1 MIILF
6 YSDECKFSSRLLEYI
21 KNNNL
26 TDFFKLVDIDLL
38 DTIPENINIVPTI
51 IDSNIEAPLDG
62 KKAFEY
68 VINHKFF
75 NYPTNNVDFWVNSP
89 IPKPTI
95 EEDNK
100 ALDKSKLTFFATL
113 DDDNK
118 VSNTSSNITNNKPS
132 PKVSNFSSNNKLLLI
147 NRNNTMNR
155 NKIVKNLTTDSK
167 ISNNDNIDVD
177 VDVNVDKVKINVT
190 VAKIKD
196 TGVTENKSQIIMNK
210 RTLALLKLR
219 R

>member
-26 TDFFKLVDIDLL
+26 TDFFKLVNIDLL
-38 DTIPENINIVPTI
+38 DSIPENINIVPTI

-118 VSNTSSNITNNKPS
+118 VSNTSNITNNKPS
-132 PKVSNFSSNNKLLLI
+132 TKVSNFSSNNKLLLI
-147 NRNNTMNR
+147 NRNNTINR
-155 NKIVKNLTTDSK
+155 NKIVQNLTTDSK
-167 ISNNDNIDVD
+167 ISNNIDVD
-177 VDVNVDKVKINVT
+177 IDKVKINDNTDKV
-190 VAKIKD
+190 KIND
-196 TGVTENKSQIIMNK
+196 NNITENKPQMVINK

>member
-6 YSDECKFSSRLLEYI
+6 YSNECKFSSRLLEYI

-26 TDFFKLVDIDLL
+26 TDFFKLVNIDLL

-118 VSNTSSNITNNKPS
+118 VSNTSNITNNKPS
-132 PKVSNFSSNNKLLLI
+132 TKVSNFSSNNKLLLI
-147 NRNNTMNR
+147 NRNNTINR
-155 NKIVKNLTTDSK
+155 NKIVQNLTTDSK
-167 ISNNDNIDVD
+167 ISNNIDVD
-177 VDVNVDKVKINVT
+177 IDKVKINDNTDKV
-190 VAKIKD
+190 KIND
-196 TGVTENKSQIIMNK
+196 NNITENKPQMVMNK

>member
-6 YSDECKFSSRLLEYI
+6 YSNECKFSSRLLEYI

-26 TDFFKLVDIDLL
+26 TDFFKLVNIDLL

-75 NYPTNNVDFWVNSP
+75 NYPTNNVDFWINSP

-118 VSNTSSNITNNKPS
+118 VSNTSNITNNKPS
-132 PKVSNFSSNNKLLLI
+132 TKVSNFSSNNKLLLI
-147 NRNNTMNR
+147 NRNNTINR
-155 NKIVKNLTTDSK
+155 NKIVQNLTTDSK
-167 ISNNDNIDVD
+167 ISNNIDVD
-177 VDVNVDKVKINVT
+177 IDKVKINDNN
-190 VAKIKD
+190 I
-196 TGVTENKSQIIMNK
+196 TENKPQMVMNK

>member
-26 TDFFKLVDIDLL
+26 TDFFKLVNIDLL

-75 NYPTNNVDFWVNSP
+75 NYPTNNIDFWVNSP

-113 DDDNK
+113 DDDK
-118 VSNTSSNITNNKPS
+118 VTNTNNLTSSKPS
-132 PKVSNFSSNNKLLLI
+132 TRISNFSSNNKLLLI

-155 NKIVKNLTTDSK
+155 NKIVQNLTTDSK
-167 ISNNDNIDVD
+167 ISNNDNIDI
-177 VDVNVDKVKINVT
+177 DKVKINET
-190 VAKIKD
+190 VDKIKD
-196 TGVTENKSQIIMNK
+196 TGVTENKSQILMNK
-210 RTLALLKLR
+210 RKIALLKLR

>member
-6 YSDECKFSSRLLEYI
+6 YSDECKFSSKLLEYI
-21 KNNNL
+21 NNNNL
-26 TDFFKLVDIDLL
+26 IDFFKLVNIDLL

-51 IDSNIEAPLDG
+51 IDSNIEAPLEG

-75 NYPTNNVDFWVNSP
+75 NYPTNNVDFWVNNP
-89 IPKPTI
+89 IPKPSI

-100 ALDKSKLTFFATL
+100 ALDKSKLTFFSNL

-118 VSNTSSNITNNKPS
+118 ISNNTLSTNKSSTKT
-132 PKVSNFSSNNKLLLI
+132 SNFSSNNKLLLI
-147 NRNNTMNR
+147 NRSNAINK
-155 NKIVKNLTTDSK
+155 NKIVQSLTT
-167 ISNNDNIDVD
+167 NNESDE
-177 VDVNVDKVKINVT
+177 KVKISDEKV
-190 VAKIKD
+190 KITDEKVKI
-196 TGVTENKSQIIMNK
+196 TNNNVTENKSQIIMNK
-210 RTLALLKLR
+210 KTIALLKLR

>member
-26 TDFFKLVDIDLL
+26 TDFFKLVNIDLL

-100 ALDKSKLTFFATL
+100 ALDKSKLTFFASL

-118 VSNTSSNITNNKPS
+118 VTNTNNLTSNKPTT
-132 PKVSNFSSNNKLLLI
+132 KISNFSSNNKLLLI

-155 NKIVKNLTTDSK
+155 NKVVQNLTTDSK
-167 ISNNDNIDVD
+167 ILNNDNIDVD
-177 VDVNVDKVKINVT
+177 KVKINDT
-190 VAKIKD
+190 VDKIKD

>member
-26 TDFFKLVDIDLL
+26 TDFFKLVNIDLL

-100 ALDKSKLTFFATL
+100 ALDKSKLTFFASL

-118 VSNTSSNITNNKPS
+118 VTNTNNLTSNKPS
-132 PKVSNFSSNNKLLLI
+132 
-147 NRNNTMNR
+147 T
-155 NKIVKNLTTDSK
+155 
-167 ISNNDNIDVD
+167 
-177 VDVNVDKVKINVT
+177 
-190 VAKIKD
+190 
-196 TGVTENKSQIIMNK
+196 
-210 RTLALLKLR
+210 
-219 R
+219 

>member
-26 TDFFKLVDIDLL
+26 TDFFKLVNIDLL
-38 DTIPENINIVPTI
+38 DTIPENINVVPTI
-51 IDSNIEAPLDG
+51 IDSHIEAPLDG

-100 ALDKSKLTFFATL
+100 ALDKSKLTFFASL
-113 DDDNK
+113 DDDK
-118 VSNTSSNITNNKPS
+118 VTNTNNLTSSKPS
-132 PKVSNFSSNNKLLLI
+132 TIISNFSSNNKLLLI

-155 NKIVKNLTTDSK
+155 NKIVQNLTTDSK

-177 VDVNVDKVKINVT
+177 KVKINET
-190 VAKIKD
+190 VNKIKD
-196 TGVTENKSQIIMNK
+196 TSVTENKSQIMMNK
-210 RTLALLKLR
+210 RTLALFKLR

>member
-26 TDFFKLVDIDLL
+26 TDFFKLVNIDLL

-75 NYPTNNVDFWVNSP
+75 NYPTNNIDFWVNSP

-113 DDDNK
+113 DDDK
-118 VSNTSSNITNNKPS
+118 VTNTNNLTSSKPS
-132 PKVSNFSSNNKLLLI
+132 TRISNFSSNNKLLLI
-147 NRNNTMNR
+147 NRNNAMNR
-155 NKIVKNLTTDSK
+155 NKIVQNLTTDSK
-167 ISNNDNIDVD
+167 ILNNDNIDVD
-177 VDVNVDKVKINVT
+177 KVKINEIVDK
-190 VAKIKD
+190 VKD

>member
-6 YSDECKFSSRLLEYI
+6 YSNECKFSSKLLEYI

-26 TDFFKLVDIDLL
+26 IDFFKLVDIDLL
-38 DTIPENINIVPTI
+38 QNIPENINIVPTI

-75 NYPTNNVDFWVNSP
+75 NHPTNNIDFWVNSP
-89 IPKPTI
+89 IPKPSI

-100 ALDKSKLTFFATL
+100 ALDKSKLNFFASL

-118 VSNTSSNITNNKPS
+118 INNNNLTNNKLS
-132 PKVSNFSSNNKLLLI
+132 TKVSNCSSNNRLLLI
-147 NRNNTMNR
+147 NRNNTMNK
-155 NKIVKNLTTDSK
+155 NKIVQNLTNSNQ
-167 ISNNDNIDVD
+167 ISNHNNDNSDNNND
-177 VDVNVDKVKINVT
+177 NSDNNNDDKVKITDN
-190 VAKIKD
+190 KI
-196 TGVTENKSQIIMNK
+196 TENKSQIVINK
-210 RTLALLKLR
+210 KTLALLKLR

>member
-26 TDFFKLVDIDLL
+26 TDFFKLVNIDLL

-113 DDDNK
+113 DDDKFTNT
-118 VSNTSSNITNNKPS
+118 NNLTSSKPS
-132 PKVSNFSSNNKLLLI
+132 TRISNFSSNNKLLLI

-155 NKIVKNLTTDSK
+155 NKIVQNLTTDSK
-167 ISNNDNIDVD
+167 ISNNDNIDI
-177 VDVNVDKVKINVT
+177 DKVKINET
-190 VAKIKD
+190 VDKIKD
-196 TGVTENKSQIIMNK
+196 TGVTENKSQILMNK
-210 RTLALLKLR
+210 RKIALLKLR

>member
-6 YSDECKFSSRLLEYI
+6 YSNECKFSSRLLEYI

-26 TDFFKLVDIDLL
+26 TDFFKLVNIDLL

-118 VSNTSSNITNNKPS
+118 VSNTSNITNNKPS
-132 PKVSNFSSNNKLLLI
+132 TKVSNFSSNNKLLLI
-147 NRNNTMNR
+147 NRNNTINR
-155 NKIVKNLTTDSK
+155 NKIVQNLTTDSK
-167 ISNNDNIDVD
+167 ISNNIDVD
-177 VDVNVDKVKINVT
+177 NDKVKINDNTDKV
-190 VAKIKD
+190 KIND
-196 TGVTENKSQIIMNK
+196 NNITENKPQMVMNK

>member
-6 YSDECKFSSRLLEYI
+6 YSNECKFSSRLLEYI

-118 VSNTSSNITNNKPS
+118 VGNTSNITSNKPS
-132 PKVSNFSSNNKLLLI
+132 TKVSNFSSNNKLLLI
-147 NRNNTMNR
+147 NRNNTINR
-155 NKIVKNLTTDSK
+155 NKIVQNLTTDSK
-167 ISNNDNIDVD
+167 ISNNINIDI
-177 VDVNVDKVKINVT
+177 DKVKINDNTDKV
-190 VAKIKD
+190 KIND
-196 TGVTENKSQIIMNK
+196 NNITENKPQMVMNK